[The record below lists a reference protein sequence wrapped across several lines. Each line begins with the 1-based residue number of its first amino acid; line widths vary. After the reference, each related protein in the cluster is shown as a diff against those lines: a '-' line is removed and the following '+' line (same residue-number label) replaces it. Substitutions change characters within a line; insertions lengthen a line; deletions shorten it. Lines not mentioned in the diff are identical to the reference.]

1 VTLIATRPEGG
12 WMNPRIIART
22 ILVTAATISLFSGC
36 EPPSPA
42 QSAKGVITSDRPPK
56 PPVPP
61 PPPPPPPGE
70 EGTTPATSLA
80 VANSQTNPVARNPVA
95 PQPALPTA
103 AETTPSA
110 TAAKPFIKL
119 SVGIALPQT
128 LPDGTQVGVSC
139 DYKLLKPSLN
149 SAAKYLWV
157 IESAKGEIAME
168 VQIKPQ
174 GGNLAGFLPLEIRP
188 SDSPFKARIDEVAT
202 SGSRVTVSNV
212 EPLQ

>member
-1 VTLIATRPEGG
+1 
-12 WMNPRIIART
+12 MNARIIAHT
-22 ILVTAATISLFSGC
+22 ILVSVAMNLLFTGC
-36 EPPSPA
+36 EPPSSA
-42 QSAKGVITSDRPPK
+42 QSAKGVVTSGGPPRPPM
-56 PPVPP
+56 PP

-70 EGTTPATSLA
+70 EGTTVATSLP
-80 VANSQTNPVARNPVA
+80 VASSETNPVARNPVA
-95 PQPALPTA
+95 PQPVETTA
-103 AETTPSA
+103 ADPTPRAS
-110 TAAKPFIKL
+110 TAKTFIKL

-128 LPDGTQVGVSC
+128 LPDGTQVGVSV

-168 VQIKPQ
+168 VQIKPE

-188 SDSPFKARIDEVAT
+188 GDSPFKARIDEVMS

-212 EPLQ
+212 EMLR

>member
-1 VTLIATRPEGG
+1 
-12 WMNPRIIART
+12 MSPRIFT
-22 ILVTAATISLFSGC
+22 LVAITTVALVLTGC
-36 EPPSPA
+36 EPPSTV
-42 QSAKGVITSDRPPK
+42 QSAKDLITSDGPPK
-56 PPVPP
+56 PLMPP

-70 EGTTPATSLA
+70 DVTAPAVSPALANTPTS
-80 VANSQTNPVARNPVA
+80 PVARNAVP
-95 PQPALPTA
+95 PQPAPSTA

-188 SDSPFKARIDEVAT
+188 GDSPFQARIDEVST

-212 EPLQ
+212 EPLR

>member
-1 VTLIATRPEGG
+1 MSPRFFTLVSIA
-12 WMNPRIIART
+12 AA
-22 ILVTAATISLFSGC
+22 LVLTGC
-36 EPPSPA
+36 EPPSVA
-42 QSAKGVITSDRPPK
+42 QSAKGVITSDGPPK

-70 EGTTPATSLA
+70 EATTPAISPA
-80 VANSQTNPVARNPVA
+80 AANPEQNPVARNPVA
-95 PQPALPTA
+95 PRPVETTALQ
-103 AETTPSA
+103 TTPSA

-139 DYKLLKPSLN
+139 DYKLLKPTLN
-149 SAAKYLWV
+149 SSAKYLWV

-188 SDSPFKARIDEVAT
+188 GDSPFKARIDEVTT

-212 EPLQ
+212 EMLR